1 MTDRTIVVS
10 HHEGGKGALLRECLV
25 PLALRL
31 RDSYGAPGGDGAD
44 DFAAPCYLE
53 RHWLRGPHVRLAVP
67 TSMPDAAVASAIGE
81 IEAYLAAH
89 PSLSDLVEADYVRL
103 SEELGR
109 AELVRPPYAPLRA
122 DHSVSVE
129 DTTSATTALLSAP
142 AFRLKEL
149 YLTEAVRPLGLAL
162 DAVAGGL
169 PRAVPA
175 FQALVASA
183 ARWPVGGIR
192 SGQLSYRSHL
202 EDYLANNDATGAVRA
217 RLESELARTKDKFRV
232 LFASVLDDT
241 GADGVYHGADP
252 YLRAWSHVF
261 DVVWPPA
268 LAAAE
273 RRDFEEDH
281 GPGYLE
287 QARTFDAATER
298 QWRFEQ
304 DRPSSEFHHRLA
316 RLNYLPDRI
325 HVVPFAAY
333 RFLTNTLTRWL
344 PLLDVP
350 PIERYFLS
358 LAVSELTEE
367 RFGVTWQEQFGRIID
382 EGGRV
387 AGGAA

>member
-1 MTDRTIVVS
+1 MSDRTIVVS
-10 HHEGGKGALLRECLV
+10 HHEGGKSALLRECLV
-25 PLALRL
+25 PIALRL
-31 RDSYGAPGGDGAD
+31 RAEYGDKD
-44 DFAAPCYLE
+44 AASCYLE

-67 TSMPDAAVASAIGE
+67 PTAPDAAVAEAVGE
-81 IEAYLAAH
+81 IRAHLAAK
-89 PSLSDLVEADYVRL
+89 PSLSDLVEADYLRL

-109 AELVRPPYAPLRA
+109 AELIRPPYLPLRA
-122 DHSVSVE
+122 DNTVSVE
-129 DTTSATTALLSAP
+129 DGADTAAATTALLSP
-142 AFRLKEL
+142 SAFRLKQL
-149 YLTEAVRPLGLAL
+149 YLTEAVRPLSLAL
-162 DAVAGGL
+162 DAVAGGT

-202 EDYLANNDATGAVRA
+202 EDYLANNDPTGAVRA
-217 RLESELARTKDKFRV
+217 RLESELARTKDKFRI
-232 LFASVLDDT
+232 LFGSVLDDT
-241 GADGVYHGADP
+241 DADGVYHGADP
-252 YLRAWSHVF
+252 YLSAWSHVF
-261 DVVWPPA
+261 DMVWPPT

-273 RRDFEEDH
+273 RRDFEEDL

-287 QARTFDAATER
+287 QARSFDAATER
-298 QWRFEQ
+298 QWRFGQ

-333 RFLTNTLTRWL
+333 RFLTNSLTRWL

-367 RFGVTWQEQFGRIID
+367 RCGVTWQEQFGRILED
-382 EGGRV
+382 DGHAVPGGQ
-387 AGGAA
+387 A